1 MTMMIISITIAL
13 LLFALLGTAL
23 YKGIFRRNK
32 INNPYTSQ
40 FEDITAGTKPTM
52 DGHDPIEQT
61 KEKVEQKTT
70 FEEEQSDRMRE
81 GKNVKVVQAPET
93 VEEKNYHMN
102 PESKDDV
109 LEEDFEDVEPELP
122 KAIFDKGTIKPPA
135 HHDEEEDLE
144 EEWNDMS
151 PKQKNKD

>member
-1 MTMMIISITIAL
+1 MTIISIIIAL
-13 LLFALLGTAL
+13 LLFTLLGTAL

-52 DGHDPIEQT
+52 DGHNPIEQT
-61 KEKVEQKTT
+61 KEKVEQKTI
-70 FEEEQSDRMRE
+70 FDEEQSDRMRE
-81 GKNVKVVQAPET
+81 GKNVKLAQAPET

-102 PESKDDV
+102 TKNQEEV

-122 KAIFDKGTIKPPA
+122 KATFDKGTTKPPA

-144 EEWNDMS
+144 EEWNET
-151 PKQKNKD
+151 PPPPKNKE